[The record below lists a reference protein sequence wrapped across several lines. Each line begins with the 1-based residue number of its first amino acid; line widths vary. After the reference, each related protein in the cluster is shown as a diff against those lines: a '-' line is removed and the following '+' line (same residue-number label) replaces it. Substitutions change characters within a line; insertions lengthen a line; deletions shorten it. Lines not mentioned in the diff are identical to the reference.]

1 MELITTGLSIG
12 FVLFI
17 ILSLGLLL
25 PVIALIM
32 ALTSDFRG
40 SNDKLIW
47 VIVILLLPLLGSILF
62 FVIGRGQRMVS
73 AGKPR

>member
-47 VIVILLLPLLGSILF
+47 VIVILLLPFLGSILF
-62 FVIGRGQRMVS
+62 FVIGRGQRVS
-73 AGKPR
+73 Q